1 MKLTLTSEMI
11 ERLSEDE
18 KAFVKKQFEMS
29 ESLKDLEEIDMAE
42 KMAPVLGLSVDE
54 VMELNKHTWRR
65 LGGMMLEAAEKED
78 EQV

>member
-1 MKLTLTSEMI
+1 MKLTLTTEMI
-11 ERLSEDE
+11 ERLPEGE

-54 VMELNKHTWRR
+54 VIELNKNAWRR
-65 LGGMMLEAAEKED
+65 LGSMMFEDAEKDED
-78 EQV
+78 